1 MRVLIVESEY
11 ELGLVWK
18 RAMMRLGVKV
28 ILVTTQTKA
37 IQALRIQEFD
47 LIVLDLVLEN
57 GSAFAISDFANYR
70 RPGAKV
76 MFVTNTSFFLT
87 ARFSALLECLRI
99 RSKRHSAGRYR
110 NDGHPLC
117 CACLR
122 QIARNSRA
130 RIFSVRIEKQALVNS
145 WGQPLAA

>member
-18 RAMMRLGVKV
+18 RALMRLGVKV
-28 ILVTTQTKA
+28 ILVTPQTKA

-70 RPGAKV
+70 RPAAKV
-76 MFVTNTSFFLT
+76 MFVTNTSFFSDGSIFQHCSNACAYVQSAT
-87 ARFSALLECLRI
+87 APE
-99 RSKRHSAGRYR
+99 
-110 NDGHPLC
+110 D
-117 CACLR
+117 
-122 QIARNSRA
+122 IAMMVTHYAA
-130 RIFSVRIEKQALVNS
+130 RV
-145 WGQPLAA
+145 

>member
-18 RAMMRLGVKV
+18 RALMRLGVKV
-28 ILVTTQTKA
+28 ILVTSQTKA

-70 RPGAKV
+70 RPAAKV
-76 MFVTNTSFFLT
+76 MFVTNTSFFSDGSI
-87 ARFSALLECLRI
+87 FQLLECLRI

-122 QIARNSRA
+122 QITRSSCA
-130 RIFSVRIEKQALVNS
+130 
-145 WGQPLAA
+145 